1 MPFSGKKLKQCR
13 DRRNWSLSD
22 LAQTSGV
29 NKGYLSNLENG
40 VQANPG
46 LDIVEKLATV
56 FKVPLDHFSDSKR
69 STAGSLTELPDGLRQ
84 FMDRRSRQDR
94 PLDRKS
100 LEYLR
105 RLSERGPSNWSAQEW
120 ESLYRSYLELRP
132 GAGRK

>member
-84 FMDRRSRQDR
+84 FMDRQ

-100 LEYLR
+100 LDFLR
-105 RLSERGPSNWSAQEW
+105 HIVALGPTNWSAQAW
-120 ESLYRSYLELRP
+120 ESVYKSYLESRP
-132 GAGRK
+132 GGGLGNGRK